1 LVEDSALLWQVTIP
15 TSNACIVGV
24 DPDVS
29 GALAVI
35 KSEDQGAPA
44 EVLEWFY
51 NPVQV
56 NPPFSNFWMMLK
68 KRMMWSRWVAYR
80 GLGIAIQEEIR
91 DFLGVRR
98 MFMVEAS
105 ECEKQSFTF
114 QCAMDGIHV
123 FWGWLVTILPCDF
136 IS

>member
-1 LVEDSALLWQVTIP
+1 VY
-15 TSNACIVGV
+15 IVGV

-35 KSEDQGAPA
+35 KSEDQGASA

-68 KRMMWSRWVAYR
+68 KRMMWFRWIAYR
-80 GLGIAIQEEIR
+80 GLGIAMQEEIR

-105 ECEKQSFTF
+105 ECKKQSFTF

-123 FWGWLVTILPCDF
+123 FWGWLLTIPPCDF

>member
-1 LVEDSALLWQVTIP
+1 MTKKCLEIQLTITPAQISDSFLEFSSVLDNGLEDIVDMEDDESVLESVDLVMSAPEEVTIP

-68 KRMMWSRWVAYR
+68 KRMMWSR
-80 GLGIAIQEEIR
+80 
-91 DFLGVRR
+91 
-98 MFMVEAS
+98 
-105 ECEKQSFTF
+105 
-114 QCAMDGIHV
+114 
-123 FWGWLVTILPCDF
+123 
-136 IS
+136 

>member
-1 LVEDSALLWQVTIP
+1 MECSWVVEDSALLLQVTIP
-15 TSNACIVGV
+15 TSNVCIVGV

-68 KRMMWSRWVAYR
+68 KKMMWSR
-80 GLGIAIQEEIR
+80 
-91 DFLGVRR
+91 
-98 MFMVEAS
+98 
-105 ECEKQSFTF
+105 
-114 QCAMDGIHV
+114 
-123 FWGWLVTILPCDF
+123 
-136 IS
+136 